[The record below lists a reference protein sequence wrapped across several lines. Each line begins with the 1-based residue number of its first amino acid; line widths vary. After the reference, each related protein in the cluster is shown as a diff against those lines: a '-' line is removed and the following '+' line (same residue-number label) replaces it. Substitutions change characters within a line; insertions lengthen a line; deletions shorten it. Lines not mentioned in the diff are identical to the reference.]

1 MFYGNGTSLLVKK
14 SKWRDKDK
22 GVLTDIGS
30 HLIDICFFGLE
41 QNKFLKDYRD

>member
-1 MFYGNGTSLLVKK
+1 MFYGNGTAFSKE

-30 HLIDICFFGLE
+30 HLIDICFFWFG
-41 QNKFLKDYRD
+41 QK